1 MEKTRTSTTG
11 KPTDRG
17 YTLIEL
23 ALVVLLIGLMLFIAA
38 PRIRDTLMN
47 DSLSAAV
54 RKITGAS
61 RELRAEAVRQQ
72 VDHVLHL
79 DLNGRAYWTY
89 AADMTPEK
97 QQERRKDAVCLPD
110 DVRIADIA
118 LAGRE
123 KKSDG
128 EATVTFFKQGYAQ
141 PVLIHLARGDRF
153 FTLFFSPF
161 LNDVKVYERYVEY
174 GEISSS
180 ATQ

>member
-1 MEKTRTSTTG
+1 MEKTKTSTIG

-38 PRIRDTLMN
+38 PRVRDTLVN
-47 DSLSAAV
+47 DSLKEAV

-72 VDHVLHL
+72 ADHILHL

-89 AADMTPEK
+89 TADMTPEK
-97 QQERRKDAVCLPD
+97 QYERRKDAVRLPD
-110 DVRIADIA
+110 DVKIADIA
-118 LAGRE
+118 QAGQE

-141 PVLIHLARGDRF
+141 PVIIHLVREDRF
-153 FTLFFSPF
+153 FTLYFSPF
-161 LNDVKVYERYVEY
+161 LNDVKTYERYVEY
-174 GEISSS
+174 GEISYA